1 MMASAHE
8 QARGDA
14 AGGATSSV
22 VADASELRQR
32 GSKGHKKPGT
42 DAEDDDKESGRGAA
56 GAARS

>member
-8 QARGDA
+8 QARGGA

-22 VADASELRQR
+22 VVDASELKQR
-32 GSKGHKKPGT
+32 GSKGHKKPDT